1 LASKVYLIG
10 AGPGDPGLITVKG
23 LRRLQEA
30 DVVVYD
36 RLVDQRLLT
45 EAKKGADLVFVG
57 KGPGERA
64 MEQEEINRY
73 LVDRALE
80 GKVIARLKG
89 GDPFVF
95 GRGGEEALAL
105 AHAGVPFEVI
115 PGVTS
120 AIAAP

>member
-1 LASKVYLIG
+1 MSGKVYLIG

-23 LRRLQEA
+23 LSRLQRA

-36 RLVDQRLLT
+36 RLVDQRLLSKAG
-45 EAKKGADLVFVG
+45 EGAELVYVG

-73 LVDRALE
+73 LVTRARE
-80 GKVIARLKG
+80 GAVIARLKG

-95 GRGGEEALAL
+95 GRGGEEA
-105 AHAGVPFEVI
+105 
-115 PGVTS
+115 PGPCPSRS
-120 AIAAP
+120 AV